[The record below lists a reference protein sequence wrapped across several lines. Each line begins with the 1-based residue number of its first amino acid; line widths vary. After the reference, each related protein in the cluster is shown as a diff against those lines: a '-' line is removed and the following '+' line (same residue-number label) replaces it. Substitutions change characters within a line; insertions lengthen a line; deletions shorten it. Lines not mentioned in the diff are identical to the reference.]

1 MNRQELPK
9 AYNAQDWEDTLYQTW
24 LESGFFNPDVCI
36 KKGVT
41 LSDAEP
47 FSIVLPP
54 PNVTGTLHT
63 GHATMLA
70 IEDTFVRFARMQGK
84 RTLWV
89 PGTDHAAI
97 STQSK
102 VEKIVYTEEG
112 KTRYDLGREEL
123 LKRIEVFAKD
133 SHDTIIHQTMKM
145 GSSLD
150 WSREAYTLDSSR
162 HQAVNK
168 TFKTMYDEGLIVRGD
183 RIVNWD
189 PKGQTTIS
197 DDEVVYQ
204 EEVAKLYYLKYGPFE
219 IATARPETKFGDKYV
234 VMHPDDT
241 RYADYTHGQK
251 LTLEWINGPIEA
263 TVIKDDSIDMEFGT
277 GVMTITPWHS
287 VADFEM
293 AERHGLDKEQII
305 DTNGI
310 LLPIA
315 GEFEGLHIRDAREK
329 IVTKLSD
336 KGLVTKTE
344 DDYVHQIATAER
356 TGETIEPQIMRQW
369 FVMVNKSFERNGKQ
383 VTLKSLMQEAVRGG
397 GVTILPE
404 RFEKTYFHWID
415 NLRDWCISRQIWYGH
430 RIPVWYRGEEIYC
443 GTEAPDGTDWTQDP
457 DTLDTWFSS
466 GLWTFSTLGWG
477 SDEAKWKREK
487 IYHPNTLMETGYD
500 ILFPW
505 VARMILMSTYLLG
518 EVPFKTVYLHG
529 LIRDG
534 EGRKMSK
541 SLDNAINPLE
551 IIELYGADALRLAL
565 LSGNTPGNDA
575 RLSDEKIIAQRNFVN
590 KLWNMSRY
598 VLAIESPLGTPTATT
613 LSDNWILSRLDET
626 IEDVTE
632 KLATYQLS
640 IATEILRDFT
650 INDFADWYIEIHKIE
665 RNDTVLKHVM
675 TELIKLWHPFI
686 PFVTEALWSQFETNE
701 LLLITKWPTLSQEK
715 REKIDFTSLQNL
727 ITRMRNIRATYRIG
741 YKTTLEATLFTSS
754 PEVFEDN
761 RTLIEK
767 IASINFSVTK
777 TEPSQATGTIRLVE
791 TDFTLYLN
799 LRDIVD
805 FNAEQDRL
813 IKEIA
818 EAQKFLAS
826 LSSRLDNPNFRDNAP
841 SSVIEVQEKTRS
853 EILEKIT
860 ALTQALEE
868 VKTILS
874 K

>member
-1 MNRQELPK
+1 
-9 AYNAQDWEDTLYQTW
+9 
-24 LESGFFNPDVCI
+24 
-36 KKGVT
+36 
-41 LSDAEP
+41 
-47 FSIVLPP
+47 
-54 PNVTGTLHT
+54 
-63 GHATMLA
+63 
-70 IEDTFVRFARMQGK
+70 MQG
-84 RTLWV
+84 RPTLWL

-97 STQSK
+97 ATQSK
-102 VEKIVYTEEG
+102 VEKILFERENL
-112 KTRYDLGREEL
+112 TRHDIGREAF
-123 LKRIEVFAKD
+123 LKQVEEFAKD
-133 SHDTIIHQTMKM
+133 SHDTIVHQTMKM

-150 WSREAYTLDSSR
+150 WSREAFTLDTAR
-162 HQAVNK
+162 HQSVNLA
-168 TFKTMYDEGLIVRGD
+168 FKTMYDDGLIVRGD

-204 EEVAKLYYLKYGPFE
+204 EEVSKLYYLKYGPFE

-234 VMHPDDT
+234 VMHPDDS
-241 RYADYTHGQK
+241 RYADYAHGQ
-251 LTLEWINGPIEA
+251 TIDLEWINGPIQA
-263 TVIKDDSIDMEFGT
+263 TIIKDDVIDMEFGT

-287 VADFEM
+287 MADFEI

-305 DTNGI
+305 DEYGR
-310 LLPIA
+310 LLSIA
-315 GEFEGLHIRDAREK
+315 GEFAGMYIKGARAQIIEK
-329 IVTKLSD
+329 LNA
-336 KGLVTKTE
+336 KGLVINNKTDE
-344 DDYVHQIATAER
+344 EYIHQIATAER
-356 TGETIEPQIMRQW
+356 SGETIEPQIMRQW
-369 FVMVNKSFERNGKQ
+369 FILVNKPFTRNGRE
-383 VTLKSLMQEAVRGG
+383 VTLKTLMQEAVSEEDIA
-397 GVTILPE
+397 ILPP
-404 RFEKTYFHWID
+404 RFQKTYFNWID

-430 RIPVWYRGEEIYC
+430 RIPVWYKGEEVFC
-443 GTEAPDGTDWTQDP
+443 GTEAPIGDGWVQDP

-477 SDEAKWKREK
+477 SDEAKWEREK
-487 IYHPNTLMETGYD
+487 IYHPITLMETGYD
-500 ILFPW
+500 IIFFW
-505 VARMILMSTYLLG
+505 VARMILMSKYLLD
-518 EVPFKTVYLHG
+518 ESPFKTVYLHG
-529 LIRDG
+529 LVRDE

-541 SLDNAINPLE
+541 SLGNIMNPLDA
-551 IIELYGADALRLAL
+551 IEEYGADALRLAL
-565 LSGNTPGNDA
+565 ISGNTPGNDA
-575 RLSDEKIIAQRNFVN
+575 RISDEKILAQRNFVN

-598 VLAIESPLGTPTATT
+598 VLAVESSEETLTAKT

-632 KLATYQLS
+632 KLASYQLS
-640 IATEILRDFT
+640 IAVEILRDFT

-675 TELIKLWHPFI
+675 TKLLKLWHPFI
-686 PFVTEALWSQFETNE
+686 PFVSEALWSQFETNE

-715 REKIDFTSLQNL
+715 RGEIDFTPLQNL

-741 YKTTLEATLFTSS
+741 YKTTLEATLFTSH
-754 PEVFEDN
+754 PEIFEDN

-777 TEPSQATGTIRLVE
+777 TEPSQVPGTIRLVE

-799 LRDIVD
+799 LKDIVD

-841 SSVIEVQEKTRS
+841 ASVIEIQEKTRG
-853 EILEKIT
+853 EIIEKIT
-860 ALTQALEE
+860 ALAEALEE
-868 VKTILS
+868 VKTVLS